1 MTILRLI
8 SRLPFPLLYLFSDF
22 LYFMA
27 RYVFRYR
34 NAVIMKNLSNSFPEK
49 SKQELIRIRN
59 DFYHHL
65 GDLVVENLK
74 TLTISKEEL
83 RKRARLVNPE
93 VINSFYEQGQSVITA
108 TAHQGNWEWMLV
120 SCSEQLPFNVD
131 VVYQQLSNPFFDEL
145 MKQLRSRFGA
155 EPIEKKSSFRAMVQH
170 RDKVYITGMAA
181 DQKTT
186 NLQHRYET
194 IFLNQ
199 PTAFYTGPE
208 RVAHKLSHA
217 VLFVNIRRVKRGF
230 YEIIFH
236 LLDAPPLR
244 KEENYITH
252 KYVKLVEKSIRE
264 RPAEYL
270 WSHNRWK
277 QKRQSPGATA

>member
-1 MTILRLI
+1 MMILKLI
-8 SRLPFPLLYLFSDF
+8 SRLPFPLLYLLSDF

-34 NAVIMKNLSNSFPEK
+34 NGVIMKNLRNSFPEK
-49 SKQELIRIRN
+49 TEKELISIRN
-59 DFYHHL
+59 GFYRHL
-65 GDLVVENLK
+65 GDVVVESLK
-74 TLTISKEEL
+74 TLTISKEAL
-83 RKRARLVNPE
+83 RKRVRLVNPE
-93 VINSFYEQGQSVITA
+93 VINAFYDQGQSVITA

-120 SCSEQLPFNVD
+120 SCSEQLPFYVD
-131 VVYQQLSNPFFDEL
+131 VVYQQLASPFFDQL

-155 EPIEKKSSFRAMVQH
+155 QPIEKKSSFRTMVLH

-244 KEENYITH
+244 KEENYITE
-252 KYVKLVEKSIRE
+252 KYVRLVEKSIRE
-264 RPAEYL
+264 RPTEYL

-277 QKRQSPGATA
+277 KTRQTQ